1 MDNNIPILDLHN
13 IRHKDVF
20 KIVDNFIGKHL
31 ITYTNEA
38 HIITGHSKKMKEI
51 VNEVLDDYE
60 LYSQESIL
68 NPGKLIINL
77 TYFLANIIHN
87 HLIPH

>member
-77 TYFLANIIHN
+77 T
-87 HLIPH
+87 